1 MTKNSG
7 HVALLPGVILFLFAN
22 GSQAGLQDFAGI
34 PLWTLQRLSAVEE
47 AQYSSPGDSFVG
59 GDNCWDLYQTD
70 CPTPHNTNPIQ
81 DLDGNSRYSGA
92 ANHYRGAPQARL
104 RPGGAPCPLAS
115 RAAAFRPFTT
125 LAAPAQ
131 AFHRLG
137 SSGVPASS
145 RFTGYAPAFHSFGG
159 GEGFHGFGRAGDFH
173 GGGGGAF
180 SLAGHGGIGHR

>member
-1 MTKNSG
+1 MFHRRYAQRVVLEGDRAMTKNSS

-22 GSQAGLQDFAGI
+22 GAQAGLQEFAGI
-34 PLWTLQRLSAVEE
+34 PLWSLQRLSALEE

-81 DLDGNSRYSGA
+81 DLDGNSRYHGP

-104 RPGGAPCPLAS
+104 RPGGAPVSLG
-115 RAAAFRPFTT
+115 
-125 LAAPAQ
+125 LQGGGVPALHNFGG
-131 AFHRLG
+131 AGAGFHGLG

-145 RFTGYAPAFHSFGG
+145 RFMGYAPAFHSFGG
-159 GEGFHGFGRAGDFH
+159 GEGFHGFGRAG
-173 GGGGGAF
+173 A
-180 SLAGHGGIGHR
+180 